1 MTTLVHQDSRG
12 EFQQRTDRTLVSTT
26 AFHNEFYTYTEGKN
40 PSTFAPTGV
49 FSAVAGAT
57 STTCPAGRVLHLTG
71 RKLYPDVNPMTTFVG
86 TALTAKKF
94 LVSVYDPI
102 SFLKGFVDPTS
113 NTFAKFDQN
122 LPNFFNLGT
131 AGSGVEWSGGGQGVD
146 IHLVDSGTLAVTAYT
161 SNVATVAAKNAS
173 TGLITIAVGIGG
185 AATNTINVTTT
196 AVTTTSRIFISPI
209 SLKNTVTDIFVGT
222 PAANGTFT
230 VTVVTS
236 GNIATQVY
244 AFNFLIVN

>member
-1 MTTLVHQDSRG
+1 MTTLVHTNANGD
-12 EFQQRTDRTLVSTT
+12 FQQRTDRTLVSTK
-26 AFHNEFYTYTEGKN
+26 AFDTEFYTYTAGTN
-40 PSTFAPTGV
+40 PATFTPTGV
-49 FSAVAGAT
+49 FSIVSGAT
-57 STTCPAGRVLHLTG
+57 AATCPIGRVLHLTG

-86 TALTAKKF
+86 PLTAKKF

-102 SFLKGFVDPTS
+102 SFLNGFIDPTS

-122 LPNFFNLGT
+122 VPNFFNLGRD
-131 AGSGVEWSGGGQGVD
+131 GSGVEWSGGGQGVD
-146 IHLVDSGTLAVTAYT
+146 IHLVDSGTLAVSAYT

-173 TGLITIAVGIGG
+173 TGVITIAVGIGG